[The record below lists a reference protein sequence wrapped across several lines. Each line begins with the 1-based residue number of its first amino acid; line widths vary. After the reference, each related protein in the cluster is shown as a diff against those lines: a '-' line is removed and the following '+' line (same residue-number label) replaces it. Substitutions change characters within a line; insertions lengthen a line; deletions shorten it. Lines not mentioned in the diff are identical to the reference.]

1 MMVRGWGRPKLVAI
15 CILLSLLVS
24 QPGRALEEGTLDDVG
39 VNSGQGSMATLF
51 YHERHKGNSFTAAG
65 ARLGGNINRAETL
78 FFHVLFEARLGRAWG
93 GDGEYHRFVSLPLG
107 FGLAYAMGPAR
118 IYAEGGWDLLE
129 LIANDL
135 LTSEEDAQAGNS
147 EVDVDT
153 FFGLGLELR
162 LNPRFALDL
171 RARYNDIS
179 GVSIRDD
186 ASWYGGL
193 GLVYRY

>member
-1 MMVRGWGRPKLVAI
+1 MLRRWICPELAAVCVLLLALVPQSGWA
-15 CILLSLLVS
+15 S
-24 QPGRALEEGTLDDVG
+24 EEENPPDAG
-39 VNSGQGSMATLF
+39 VDPGQGSMATLL
-51 YHERHKGNSFTAAG
+51 YHERHQGNSFTAAG

-135 LTSEEDAQAGNS
+135 VTSEEDAQAGNS

-162 LNPRFALDL
+162 LNPCFALDL